1 MSFKLLACG
10 NNLYPGA
17 PGNDL
22 QGCLNDVADV
32 AYTLGMWGYQVEKL
46 ENAQATRANII
57 NRLNQLIIN
66 SKPGDFTAF
75 YYSGHGTRIPDSSGD
90 EGDGW
95 DEAIACYDFPYGVV
109 RDDEFRA
116 LFAKLPAGVTCNAI
130 YDTCH
135 SGTMTRLLGGPGRVK
150 SIPYPP
156 DVSPPEKPK
165 AIIPGL
171 KERVWSACRA
181 DEYAYEIWL
190 RTPDIIYRGGFT
202 YFLCD
207 VLRSTPGLPM
217 AFADQI
223 IREVHARLTAL
234 GSPQEPQLEYPPAL
248 EHRFPFF

>member
-1 MSFKLLACG
+1 MTFRLLACG
-10 NNLYPGA
+10 CNLYPGA
-17 PGNDL
+17 PGSDL
-22 QGCLNDVADV
+22 RGCLNDVADV

-57 NRLNQLIIN
+57 NRLNRLIIN
-66 SKPGDFTAF
+66 SKPGDFIAF
-75 YYSGHGTRIPDSSGD
+75 YYSGHGTRILDASG
-90 EGDGW
+90 EEADGW

-135 SGTMTRLLGGPGRVK
+135 SGTMTRLLGGPGRIK
-150 SIPYPP
+150 SIPYPL

-181 DEYAYEIWL
+181 DQYAYEIIL
-190 RTPDIIYRGGFT
+190 RDGTHRGGFT
-202 YFLCD
+202 YFLCQR
-207 VLRSTPGLPM
+207 LRSTPGLPGG
-217 AFADQI
+217 FADNIIAEVTHQI
-223 IREVHARLTAL
+223 QSYGV
-234 GSPQEPQLEYPPAL
+234 GQEPQLEYPPAI

>member
-1 MSFKLLACG
+1 MTFKLLACG

-17 PGNDL
+17 PGSDL
-22 QGCLNDVADV
+22 RGCLNDVADV

-57 NRLNQLIIN
+57 NKLNQLIIN
-66 SKPGDFTAF
+66 SKPGDFIAF
-75 YYSGHGTRIPDSSGD
+75 YYSGHGTRIPDVSG
-90 EGDGW
+90 EEADGW

-109 RDDEFRA
+109 RDDEFRT
-116 LFAKLPAGVTCNAI
+116 LFAKLPAGVTANAI
-130 YDTCH
+130 FDTCH

-150 SIPYPP
+150 SIPYPL
-156 DVSPPEKPK
+156 DASPPPKPK

-181 DEYAYEIWL
+181 DQYSYEV
-190 RTPDIIYRGGFT
+190 TVGGIYRGAFT
-202 YFLCD
+202 HFLCN

-217 AFADQI
+217 AFADRVIAEVATQLQTYQI
-223 IREVHARLTAL
+223 N
-234 GSPQEPQLEYPPAL
+234 QEPQLEYPPAL